1 MFDFKLKALYFKTN
15 GQRADS
21 FLENVPY
28 DCCNSLPDFRRNI
41 VNISHFIVREVR
53 NWMQLQ
59 TQF

>member
-1 MFDFKLKALYFKTN
+1 MVDFKLKALYLKTN
-15 GQRADS
+15 GQRANL

-28 DCCNSLPDFRRNI
+28 DCCHSLPSFRRNI
-41 VNISHFIVREVR
+41 GNISHFIVREVR